1 VSPQPDRD
9 SSARQPVDL
18 DQLIAEL
25 KERIEERRRAGDY
38 PEDLEETLDEH
49 FDRLVGVRPRSTPAL
64 QSELQGALRELSTAR
79 FSRARIES
87 SSNLPAGQ
95 FVHRAMSRALSRQID
110 GMLRQVEEQNLLVTR
125 AITLLG
131 DIAASIGNEFDTKV
145 LQQLDDLQVR
155 LAEQARDTTRLE
167 YAVAETRERIPGC
180 AVDTW
185 YGQDHFTAFFRGGS
199 DDLRARYAELAKEL
213 IGCDPVVD
221 FGFGRGEFMDLLGE
235 LGVEVHGVE
244 PDESLVLSARS
255 RGLDVEQGFA
265 VEYLRNVE
273 PGSLG
278 GIVMIQVIE
287 HLSPQHVIDFVEL
300 AADKLRPGG
309 KVVIETVN
317 PASLYTYA
325 RAFWVDPDHVRPVHP
340 GFLEFLFREAE
351 FARIAIEFRS
361 PVAESERLVDV
372 PGDTPQTALINENF
386 QRIAALLFGAQDY
399 ALIATR

>member
-1 VSPQPDRD
+1 MPSDPSRD
-9 SSARQPVDL
+9 SAAGNPVDL
-18 DQLIAEL
+18 DIVIAEL
-25 KERIEERRRAGDY
+25 KARIEERRRAGEY

-64 QSELQGALRELSTAR
+64 HSELQAALRELSTQR
-79 FSRARIES
+79 FTRARIDP
-87 SSNLPAGQ
+87 SSNLPAGS
-95 FVHRAMSRALSRQID
+95 FVHRAMGRALSRQVD
-110 GMLRQVEEQNLLVTR
+110 GVLRQIEEQNLLVTR
-125 AITLLG
+125 AIALLG
-131 DIAASIGNEFDTKV
+131 EIAATIGNEFDTKV

-155 LAEQARDTTRLE
+155 LAEQARDVTRLE
-167 YAVAETRERIPGC
+167 FGMAETRERIPGC

-185 YGQDHFTAFFRGGS
+185 YDQDHFTAFFRGGS
-199 DDLRARYAELAKEL
+199 DDLRARYTELAKEL

-221 FGFGRGEFMDLLGE
+221 LGFGRGEFMELLTE
-235 LGVEVHGVE
+235 LGVEARGVE
-244 PDESLVLSARS
+244 PDEQLVLSARS

-309 KVVIETVN
+309 KVVLETVN

-325 RAFWVDPDHVRPVHP
+325 HAFWVDPDHVRPVHP

-351 FARIAIEFRS
+351 FARIAIEYRS
-361 PVAESERLVDV
+361 PVANRERLVAL
-372 PGDTPQTALINENF
+372 PGDDAQTALINENF
-386 QRIAALLFGAQDY
+386 ERIGALLFGAQDY
-399 ALIATR
+399 AVIATR

>member
-1 VSPQPDRD
+1 MSPQPDRD